1 MQKEGIL
8 VDKTHL
14 FNSVSY
20 NDAVGFSVYAY
31 EGFGVILPVYDI
43 TKNKEQYPTI
53 VKAVIGTIALTYI
66 TYGWIVYLGFGHE
79 ALLKEENSYSTNF
92 IPDGWFKYIV
102 SIYFLVIL

>member
-1 MQKEGIL
+1 MILLTLVVVSSYAFINIHNEGISL
-8 VDKTHL
+8 EKANL
-14 FNSVSY
+14 FNSVNY

-66 TYGWIVYLGFGHE
+66 TYGWIVYLGFGD
-79 ALLKEENSYSTNF
+79 K
-92 IPDGWFKYIV
+92 
-102 SIYFLVIL
+102 